1 MAHIYYEILL
11 VTQYQMRLYEFIC
24 LNLYAYTIIQCLIIQ
39 LYNYTSTCDNYITK
53 FLCTYN
59 LF

>member
-24 LNLYAYTIIQCLIIQ
+24 LNLYAYTIVQCLIQ
-39 LYNYTSTCDNYITK
+39 LIHPHVTTT
-53 FLCTYN
+53 
-59 LF
+59 